1 LSYRYFEVFLDG
13 VIVIDKDL
21 RIVYC
26 NEVASHLCGISF
38 SETTVGHQLSRY
50 ITFENGFLSDASILT
65 TNSDGI
71 PYIDGVMRVGEGK
84 AILVRASALRLEHG
98 DLDNPHW
105 VVVVREITQDN
116 QVTTSLQA
124 KEGEI
129 SKLEEAQTQLEQY
142 SKNLEFMVRQRT
154 TALNKTNLT
163 LKAILN
169 SLGQGIVVF
178 NEQGTIL
185 PIHSKAIENLFEM
198 PPPYMWVQDLLR
210 VDNKELDTFKM
221 WMSHLFNET
230 IPFESVKDLG
240 PRKLSNLSNRHV
252 HLDYFPI
259 RNDDKKITSIVLVAT
274 DKTEEIRAREEA
286 DKERNYVRMV
296 LRISRNRRQFLTF
309 LKDARELIDGL
320 GKGVKDLKEEL
331 NNSGDQYILDYT
343 KQLGTF
349 LRALHTLKGGAATFS
364 ITGLAEICHEM
375 EDWLVQIK
383 GVGDVL
389 MKEEYDQIENY
400 YRQIV
405 GALDNFLK
413 HNDEIISA
421 FGSARSRQIEFSV
434 DDMWKMAQEM
444 ARITSADERMAY
456 IAREAFCEPV
466 INSLSHFDEIV
477 ISTASVL
484 GKQVSPIVFRHSEV
498 KVFPEKFSGIF
509 ATLVHAFRNA
519 VDHGI
524 EYPDIRQKAGKPRSG
539 LIMVTCAEYQKDNR
553 TWLKLEIADDGAGI
567 DPKNIRRKMAE
578 KGLPG
583 YDTLSDEDVIQ
594 AVFLSQFSTRDKV
607 TEISGRGVG
616 LDAIKYEVE
625 KLGGTVHITS
635 AIGKGSTLEI
645 NVPNEVDKVIIERS
659 IKLVA

>member
-1 LSYRYFEVFLDG
+1 MSYRYFEVFLDG

-21 RIVYC
+21 RLVYC

-38 SETTVGHQLSRY
+38 SENSVGQPLKRW

-71 PYIDGVMRVGEGK
+71 PYIEGIMRVGEGK
-84 AILVRASALRLEHG
+84 AIVVRASALRLDHG

-105 VVVVREITQDN
+105 VVVIREIVQDN
-116 QVTTSLQA
+116 QVHSSLQA

-154 TALNKTNLT
+154 QALNKTNLT

-169 SLGQGIVVF
+169 SLGQGIIVF

-185 PIHSKAIENLFEM
+185 PIHSKAVENLFEM
-198 PPPYMWVQDLLR
+198 PPPYIWIQDLLR
-210 VDNKELDTFKM
+210 IENKELDTFKM
-221 WMSHLFNET
+221 WLNHLFSET
-230 IPFESVKDLG
+230 IPFDSVKDLG
-240 PRKLSNLSNRHV
+240 PRKLTSVSNRHV
-252 HLDYFPI
+252 NLDYFPI
-259 RNDDKKITSIVLVAT
+259 RNDDKKITSIVMVAT
-274 DKTEEIRAREEA
+274 DKTDEIRAKEEA

-320 GKGVKDLKEEL
+320 GKGVSDLKIEL
-331 NNSGDQYILDYT
+331 VNSGNQFVLDYSR
-343 KQLGTF
+343 QLGTF
-349 LRALHTLKGGAATFS
+349 LRALHTLKGGAATFA

-389 MKEEYDQIENY
+389 MKEEFDQIENY

-405 GALDNFLK
+405 SALDGFLK
-413 HNDEIISA
+413 HNEEIIGT
-421 FGSARSRQIEFSV
+421 FGSSRGRQLEFSV

-444 ARITSADERMAY
+444 ARISSPEERMQY
-456 IAREAFCEPV
+456 IAREAFCEPI

-477 ISTASVL
+477 LSTASVL
-484 GKQVSPIVFRHSEV
+484 GKQVSPIVFRHGEI
-498 KVFPEKFSGIF
+498 KVFPEKFSGLF

-524 EYPDIRQKAGKPRSG
+524 EFPDERQKNGKPRSG
-539 LIMVTCAEYQKDNR
+539 LIMVTCGDYKHDGQDWIKI
-553 TWLKLEIADDGAGI
+553 EIADDGSGI
-567 DPKNIRRKMAE
+567 DPKNIRRKMSE

-594 AVFLSQFSTRDKV
+594 AVFLSQFSTREKV

-616 LDAIKYEVE
+616 LDAIKFEVE
-625 KLGGTVHITS
+625 KLGGWVKIHSQT
-635 AIGKGSTLEI
+635 GKGSTLEI
-645 NVPNEVDKVIIERS
+645 HAPNQVDKMIIERS
-659 IKLVA
+659 IRLVA